1 MEREAIP
8 QVGSKAPDF
17 TLVGTGGKKVALKD
31 FIGRKH
37 LVLYFYPKDSTPG
50 CTMEAC
56 GFREAYPHFEESDT
70 VILGVS
76 RDGVDSHERF
86 SSKHRLPFLLLSDP
100 GAEVCN
106 AYGVFGRKSFLGRE
120 FLGIHRTTFV
130 IDRDGTI
137 RGVFPKVKVR
147 EHAQEVLS
155 FVRSELA

>member
-1 MEREAIP
+1 MEKDAIP

-17 TLVGTGGKKVALKD
+17 TLVGTGGKKVGLRD

-37 LVLYFYPKDSTPG
+37 LVLYFYPKDATPG

-56 GFREAYPHFEESDT
+56 GFRDAYPHFEEHGT

-76 RDGVDSHERF
+76 RDGVDSHEKF

-100 GAEVCN
+100 NVEVCT
-106 AYGVFGRKSFLGRE
+106 AYGVFGTKSFLGRE

-130 IDRDGTI
+130 IDSRGTI

-147 EHAQEVLS
+147 EHVEEVLR
-155 FVRSELA
+155 FIQSELA